1 MSTKRDYYEVLGI
14 ERSAGDDDIRKA
26 YRKLARQYHPD
37 VNKAADAEARFK
49 EVNEAYEVLSDREKR
64 AGYDRYGH
72 AGTQGGAG
80 GFGAGGFGDFSTI
93 FDEFFGGFGTRS
105 STRSR
110 MAPRRGADLRVDVT
124 LTFEEAVR
132 GLAKELQIT
141 RQEPCARCQG
151 SGAEPGTSPLRC
163 PQCNGAGEVQRRQQS
178 VFGTIVTSA
187 TCPRCNGAGEIVTTP
202 CTECRG
208 AKAVRTT
215 RTLQVDIPAGVDDN
229 TQIRLS
235 NEGEPGFRGGPPGN
249 LFVVLHVQ
257 PHALFERREQD
268 IYLNLPIN
276 FVQASLGAEMEVP
289 TLDGSVRLTIP
300 AGTQHGHTFRM
311 RGKGVPYIRQ
321 NNRGDQYVTVQ
332 VVMPQKLTERQ
343 RQLLR
348 ELGES
353 LGTPDVNTPSKGLFD
368 KLVDAITEAFQPTGC
383 KKTGR
388 GLP

>member
-1 MSTKRDYYEVLGI
+1 MSTKRDYYEVLGV
-14 ERSAGDDDIRKA
+14 ERSAGEDDIRKA
-26 YRKLARQYHPD
+26 YRRLARQYHPD
-37 VNKAADAEARFK
+37 VNKASDAEARFK
-49 EVNEAYEVLSDREKR
+49 EVNEAYETLSDREKR
-64 AGYDRYGH
+64 ANYDRFGH
-72 AGTQGGAG
+72 AGAQGGM
-80 GFGAGGFGDFSTI
+80 GGFGDFSSI

-105 STRSR
+105 SARSR
-110 MAPRRGADLRVDVT
+110 MAPRRGADLRIDVT

-132 GLAKELQIT
+132 GLAKDLQIT
-141 RQEPCARCQG
+141 RQEPCARCQA

-208 AKAVRTT
+208 AKTTRIT

-235 NEGEPGFRGGPPGN
+235 NEGEPGLRGGPPGS

-268 IYLNLPIN
+268 IWLSLPIN
-276 FVQASLGAEMEVP
+276 FVQATLGADVEVP
-289 TLDGSVRLTIP
+289 TLDGPVKLTIP
-300 AGTQHGHTFRM
+300 AGTQHGNTFRM

-321 NNRGDQYVTVQ
+321 NGRGDQYVTVQ
-332 VVMPQKLTERQ
+332 VVMPQKLSERQ

-348 ELGES
+348 ELGDS
-353 LGTPDVNTPSKGLFD
+353 LGTPDVNKPAKGLFD
-368 KLVDAITEAFQPTGC
+368 KLVDAITEAFKPSS
-383 KKTGR
+383 
-388 GLP
+388 